1 MDYKDLLVVLDAAPT
16 ARERID
22 LAAALADR
30 CGAHLVGLYPLPTP
44 RPPRHLGYY
53 DPALLDPF
61 FAQLREGARAAAA
74 KTREM
79 FDHAASHRHLSAEWR
94 EIPEGPDASPALHA
108 RYADLAILG
117 QIDPD
122 RAEAELIRPRP
133 EHVAIASGR
142 PVLIV
147 PYAGH
152 FENVGRRVLVAWSA
166 TREATRAVNDA
177 MPLLAS
183 AER

>member
-22 LAAALADR
+22 LAAALAER
-30 CGAHLVGLYPLPTP
+30 CGAHLLGLYPLPT
-44 RPPRHLGYY
+44 RHLGYH